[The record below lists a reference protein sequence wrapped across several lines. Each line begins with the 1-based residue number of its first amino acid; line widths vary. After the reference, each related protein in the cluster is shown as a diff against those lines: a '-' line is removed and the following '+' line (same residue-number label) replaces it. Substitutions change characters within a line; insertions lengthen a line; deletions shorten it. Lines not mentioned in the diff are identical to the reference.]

1 MTKDIMDVKE
11 VAAYLGFSPTKIY
24 RMLTSGEI
32 PNVKVGG
39 QYRFPKQVID
49 DWLAGKLVVPGSS
62 GEVARQKTRRVNFDA
77 SKTMDA
83 DKKRAEDEIVGHLTV
98 FMKTGA
104 SAERKKAKRLMTS
117 NLDILDWQYLA
128 GRAQAAGALEEA
140 IAIEKEINK
149 GG

>member
-49 DWLAGKLVVPGSS
+49 DWLAGKLEVPGDKEEAPRLPA
-62 GEVARQKTRRVNFDA
+62 GRQAMPEPPDQ
-77 SKTMDA
+77 
-83 DKKRAEDEIVGHLTV
+83 RAEDEIVGHLTV